1 MAGTDPVPGPGVVLA
16 FLLVISTVVSL
27 PVSLPG
33 TSCLFPRR
41 RRRVAGGFTLLEML
55 LSLAIIAL
63 LGGVLI
69 AGGAHLLSERPT
81 TPHEVFWQA
90 VQEAR
95 KTALKTGHD
104 VRLKY
109 DKEKRLFILLD
120 GLAPTRLAAD
130 GFTREEMPLKIFPV
144 MAGRESELEITFLS
158 AAKGGQT
165 ILLGGLLVESQPL
178 GFVTFYSD
186 GTCSAFRAQFMRNAA
201 VSTLAIDPWTC
212 APVLTPADPNAPAP

>member
-1 MAGTDPVPGPGVVLA
+1 M
-16 FLLVISTVVSL
+16 ISSAVSL
-27 PVSLPG
+27 PASLPG
-33 TSCLFPRR
+33 ISRFTRR
-41 RRRVAGGFTLLEML
+41 RGASATAGFTLLEVL

-69 AGGAHLLSERPT
+69 AGGAHLLTERPT

-95 KTALKTGHD
+95 KAALKSGHD
-104 VRLKY
+104 VRMKY
-109 DKEKRLFILLD
+109 DREKRLFILLD

-144 MAGRESELEITFLS
+144 MAGQESELEISFLS

-186 GTCSAFRAQFMRNAA
+186 GTCSPFRAQFMRNAA
-201 VSTLAIDPWTC
+201 VSTYAIDPWTC
-212 APVLTPADPNAPAP
+212 APVPTPADPNAPAP